1 MFSDVLVIHRSG
13 GQASAT
19 LAFATQELAG
29 GEASKNWFFW
39 QTCLRQIAVFVTNG
53 DEPHVEQL
61 RAGLRPTDEVMR
73 GDEGYRFLLEIIC
86 GLHSPLVG
94 ETEVYGQFKNAVATY
109 QASAPLTPSGSHLKR
124 YFKSLFED
132 AKCIRQNHLVDL
144 GSQSYG
150 SVVRREVRGLGVQ
163 NIHCIGA
170 GQLVH
175 EILPWIA
182 KDGNQVH
189 IHARDAIKARRQ
201 LGAQLKRENQVH
213 PLTEETRLAE
223 AEVLIVAAPVAA
235 AQLDAWLESAG
246 RLRLVIDLRADSAS
260 DLPRFVAQGSAT
272 RNLRHLVLGDVFA
285 CISQNQTQLAE
296 RKKAALAAVQN
307 AVHERSSYV
316 EYRPFGWE
324 DVCA

>member
-19 LAFATQELAG
+19 LALALQELAG
-29 GEASKNWFFW
+29 AEVAQNWFFW
-39 QTCLRQIAVFVTNG
+39 QTCLRQIAVLVTHG
-53 DEPHVEQL
+53 DEPNVEEL

-94 ETEVYGQFKNAVATY
+94 ETEVYGQFKNAVAAF
-109 QASAPLTPSGSHLKR
+109 QASAPLTPASSHMKR
-124 YFKSLFED
+124 YFKALFED
-132 AKCIRQNHLVDL
+132 AKRIRQTHLVDL

-150 SVVRREVRGLGVQ
+150 SVVRREVRGLGVK
-163 NIHCIGA
+163 NIHFIGA
-170 GQLVH
+170 GQLVQ

-189 IHARDAIKARRQ
+189 IHARDAVKARMQ
-201 LGAQLKRENQVH
+201 LGPQLKRENEVH
-213 PLTEETRLAE
+213 ALTAETRFTE
-223 AEVLIVAAPVAA
+223 AEVLIIAAPVTA
-235 AQLDAWLESAG
+235 AQLESWLESAG
-246 RLRLVIDLRADSAS
+246 SLNLIIDLRADSAT
-260 DLPRFVAQGSAT
+260 DQPQVPAAT
-272 RNLRHLVLGDVFA
+272 NLRHLVLGDVFA
-285 CISQNQTQLAE
+285 CISQNQSLIAE
-296 RKKAALAAVQN
+296 RKTAALAAVRD
-307 AVHERSSYV
+307 AVHERSSHV